1 MTLDPMR
8 FTLRQIE
15 YFIATAETGSITLAA
30 ERVNVSQPSISTAI
44 TQLEREL
51 GTQLFLRRHAQ
62 GLSLTSQG
70 RTMLVEAKKLIE
82 QAQFL
87 YTVAS
92 EATDQIRGQ
101 IHLGCMAT
109 LAPMIM
115 PELSH
120 GFTRAFPGT
129 SILQTVGDHEQL
141 LKSLAIAETDI
152 AITYDLLIPDSVD
165 FLPLASLPVHA
176 VVGEMHPLAG
186 EPAVT
191 LEALAREPLLLLDL
205 PSSRDYFLNLFI
217 QAGLSPQIGA
227 RSPHQDIL
235 RTMAANGYGYTL
247 ANVLP
252 RSDVALDGRRLVRV
266 PLAGQHRPMVIGVAA
281 ERSRRKSR
289 LLQAFTD
296 HCRSYISDA
305 GIPGMVAPLAERQ
318 ARRAAD

>member
-62 GLSLTSQG
+62 GVSLTSQG

-141 LKSLAIAETDI
+141 LKSLATAETDI

-191 LEALAREPLLLLDL
+191 LEARRRASRCCCSTCRRAETISSIS
-205 PSSRDYFLNLFI
+205 SSRP
-217 QAGLSPQIGA
+217 GCRR
-227 RSPHQDIL
+227 RSAPDRRI
-235 RTMAANGYGYTL
+235 RTSCA
-247 ANVLP
+247 P
-252 RSDVALDGRRLVRV
+252 W
-266 PLAGQHRPMVIGVAA
+266 RPMATAIPWPMCCRGRTWRWMGAGWCGCRWRDSIG
-281 ERSRRKSR
+281 RW
-289 LLQAFTD
+289 
-296 HCRSYISDA
+296 
-305 GIPGMVAPLAERQ
+305 
-318 ARRAAD
+318 